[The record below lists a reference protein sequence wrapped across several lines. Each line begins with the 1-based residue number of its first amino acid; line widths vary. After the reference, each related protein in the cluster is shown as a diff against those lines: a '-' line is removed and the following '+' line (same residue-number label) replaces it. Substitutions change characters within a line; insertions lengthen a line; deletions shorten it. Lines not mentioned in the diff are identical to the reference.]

1 MDMLVSPTE
10 DEVIENLILL
20 FREYITEQLII

>member
-20 FREYITEQLII
+20 FREYITEQLIL

>member
-1 MDMLVSPTE
+1 MEMLVSPTE

-20 FREYITEQLII
+20 FREHITEQLIL